1 MADKE
6 RAFSAASRR
15 GDRKGIE
22 GRMKS
27 AQQASAVHKLR
38 TGRALKI
45 TEDIVLGDQM
55 YEEEAS
61 PTAIFRSSH
70 QISMHH
76 QALPAVTYD
85 GLAQH
90 LRDNPAI
97 KDNLVTLIN
106 IAHGQPMEEPTDPKM
121 TMEMSLFIQTT
132 QSLPSQQKL
141 VEQLSHEQI
150 CTEDL
155 ARQLL
160 TQQYHYQ
167 QLECRFQQLQRQL
180 AEESHR
186 QSTSGSF
193 NEPLMSQ
200 VPTAGPGQKMAGD
213 AKKLQKA
220 HQQSVSTS
228 TALCEVTPPPQNMP
242 TPSMSRNSSSEQG
255 MSSPLLNQMPSH
267 GRYMTPMSRE
277 ESNHSQQS
285 DHSNTLAP
293 SPPLSTDQNQDAS
306 SSICQPQ
313 CSPRLQQTRH
323 QNQQGLYPSVSDH
336 SISQMPQAETQTF
349 GNFEPVPLRRFLQE
363 RVTHPAIFNISLAH
377 NGDDG
382 FGQFSNGSFET
393 VKNLEDVVFTDW
405 FDFGNSE
412 NGYYNSED
420 SY

>member
-1 MADKE
+1 MGRELSECTEKKANNWAKPSKVDKKKEKDAKTYIQHLADKE

-180 AEESHR
+180 AEESIA

-200 VPTAGPGQKMAGD
+200 VPTAGPGD
-213 AKKLQKA
+213 
-220 HQQSVSTS
+220 ST
-228 TALCEVTPPPQNMP
+228 PQNMP

-255 MSSPLLNQMPSH
+255 MSSPLLNKCQVM
-267 GRYMTPMSRE
+267 GG
-277 ESNHSQQS
+277 
-285 DHSNTLAP
+285 
-293 SPPLSTDQNQDAS
+293 PLSQ
-306 SSICQPQ
+306 
-313 CSPRLQQTRH
+313 RL
-323 QNQQGLYPSVSDH
+323 DH

-382 FGQFSNGSFET
+382 FGQFPMAAS
-393 VKNLEDVVFTDW
+393 KQ
-405 FDFGNSE
+405 
-412 NGYYNSED
+412 
-420 SY
+420 